1 MSAYKQIIGT
11 IVHFP
16 SNRQTLYSLE
26 TAKLVYTYH
35 TGVKLMLAHI
45 FLTKQLIVKRQP

>member
-11 IVHFP
+11 IVRFP
-16 SNRQTLYSLE
+16 CSRQTLYSLE

-35 TGVKLMLAHI
+35 IGVKLMLAHI